1 MRAGGVWVKVGT
13 GAEETTTFGG
23 STSTEVSAWVDGGAV
38 MALQRR
44 SASRAAVGVAVWL
57 SARERRTWCWISS
70 RRLRARR

>member
-23 STSTEVSAWVDGGAV
+23 SASTGMTSGVDGDAV

-44 SASRAAVGVAVWL
+44 SASRAACGVVV
-57 SARERRTWCWISS
+57 
-70 RRLRARR
+70 

>member
-13 GAEETTTFGG
+13 GAKETTTFGG
-23 STSTEVSAWVDGGAV
+23 SVSMEMSAGVDGGAV

-44 SASRAAVGVAVWL
+44 SASRAAVGVAVCL

-70 RRLRARR
+70 LRLRARR